1 MVRVFISVCG
11 SAKRGSSPSG
21 VSKDG
26 KRTFGGT
33 LFVPEVALRNA
44 RFKKKKQK
52 KQRIFSRLKA
62 HPSRSRW
69 SRRQRRELYI
79 ESSPLNMQ
87 AQTSFSVSL
96 PSI

>member
-1 MVRVFISVCG
+1 MVRVFISVCVEVP
-11 SAKRGSSPSG
+11 SAAVLLAEYQRMVKGCLVAG
-21 VSKDG
+21 
-26 KRTFGGT
+26 
-33 LFVPEVALRNA
+33 FVPEVALRNA
-44 RFKKKKQK
+44 RFRKKQKK